1 MEFREY
7 ERIRSARS
15 RITYADSLYR
25 DVAEVL
31 THRTTAE
38 WLAFCTAAQIP
49 ASAVPT
55 LEELVDALPEDDHP
69 LAGRY
74 KVIPQPVRFSASTG
88 PTVHRPAALSGQHT
102 AEVLAEVAGWTGQRG
117 QDPERAS

>member
-1 MEFREY
+1 MQ
-7 ERIRSARS
+7 
-15 RITYADSLYR
+15 ITDGLA
-25 DVAEVL
+25 
-31 THRTTAE
+31 HRTTDE
-38 WLAFCTAAQIP
+38 WLAFCTAARIP

-102 AEVLAEVAGWTGQRG
+102 EEVLAEVAAWIPADG
-117 QDPERAS
+117 QDGEGTP